1 MEEKDNDEWITQAE
15 AARKRGV
22 SRQSV
27 NKLVKAG
34 RLRTLTIGGVV
45 FVSSQQINKFE
56 PAPKG
61 RKRQSKNE

>member
-1 MEEKDNDEWITQAE
+1 MEEKENDEWITQAE

-22 SRQSV
+22 SRQSI

-34 RLRTLTIGGVV
+34 RLLTLTIGGVV
-45 FVSSQQINKFE
+45 FVSSQQISQFE